1 MPAGKEGPGL
11 SASDYDAIEAA
22 VMETERGRW
31 FLAEYAR
38 RQRAAETQI
47 LLDAIQ
53 KLEAAIAP
61 APAIAATPAPPP
73 ADLFAQD
80 EELFTPVPAEP
91 AATAPVIGTPEPN
104 ANRVVVIHRS
114 SSEAV
119 DIPLA
124 AEAKSA

>member
-11 SASDYDAIEAA
+11 SASDYEAIEAA

-38 RQRAAETQI
+38 RQRATETQI
-47 LLDAIQ
+47 LLDAIK
-53 KLEAAIAP
+53 KLETAIAP
-61 APAIAATPAPPP
+61 AKSPAPAPG
-73 ADLFAQD
+73 DLFAQD
-80 EELFTPVPAEP
+80 EELFTALTETPALMVDEP
-91 AATAPVIGTPEPN
+91 PSETPQAV
-104 ANRVVVIHRS
+104 ANRVVIIHRP